1 MLKVIPLGGLG
12 EVGMNTMVLEHAGER
27 VLVDCG
33 LMFPRGDQLGVDV
46 VLPDFTWVKEA
57 AESLKAIVLTHA
69 HEDHIGALPWLLREL
84 NVPVYGTP
92 FTLALAR
99 HRLTEAGITGDL
111 REMATRSS
119 FKVGESFEIEPIRV
133 SHSVPDAVG
142 LAIKTPVATA
152 IHTGDFKLDGMP
164 IDGELTDLNRL
175 GELGEEGVSLLLSDS
190 TNSEVPGWTGS
201 ESVVKQT
208 FERLFSSIKGRIV
221 IAMFGSHLHRVRH
234 AIELAKQFNRRVLLL
249 GRSLTR
255 NVELAQSAGIL
266 EQYKEVLVEF
276 DEAPMVPS
284 SQLLIL
290 CTGAQAEPRSALNN
304 MLSPEPGPLRLEPSD
319 TVILSSR
326 TIPGNEAEVSV
337 LINRLLARGVNV
349 ITATKEPGIHVSGH
363 AARDEQ
369 RKVLEVTRP
378 RHFVPIHGELRHLHG
393 HLALA
398 KEGGLNDEQLFL
410 ASDGDV
416 LGFDVEGARTLGRVP
431 IGRHLMRREGVAPV
445 SEQAL
450 QERRYLAASGLVIA
464 VVAMQIGSG
473 KIHHGPVLQSHALQG
488 DELAALPLA
497 TENAR
502 TALDEL
508 SEAIRCDDA
517 RVREEL
523 IRAVRK
529 SFKQLLG
536 TRPTVVPIVVR
547 LP

>member
-1 MLKVIPLGGLG
+1 MLKVVPLGGLG

-27 VLVDCG
+27 LLIDCG

-46 VLPDFTWVKEA
+46 VLPDFSWVKDS
-57 AESLKAIVLTHA
+57 AESLKGIVLTHA

-99 HRLTEAGITGDL
+99 HRLTEAGITADL
-111 REMATRSS
+111 REMAPRAS
-119 FKVGESFEIEPIRV
+119 FKVGGFFDVEPIRV

-175 GELGEEGVSLLLSDS
+175 GELGEEGVSVLLSDS

-201 ESVVKQT
+201 ERVVKDT
-208 FERLFSSIKGRIV
+208 FERLFGSIKSRIV

-234 AIELAKQFNRRVLLL
+234 AIELARQFDRRVLLL
-249 GRSLTR
+249 GRSLQR
-255 NVELAQSAGIL
+255 NVQLAQSAGIF
-266 EQYKEVLVEF
+266 ETYKDVLVPF
-276 DEAPMVPS
+276 DEAPMVPGS
-284 SQLLIL
+284 RLLIL
-290 CTGAQAEPRSALNN
+290 CTGAQAEPHSALNGLLN
-304 MLSPEPGPLRLEPSD
+304 PEPGPLRLEPSD

-337 LINRLLARGVNV
+337 LINRLLARRVNV
-349 ITATKEPGIHVSGH
+349 ITATKEPGVHVSGH

-369 RKVLEVTRP
+369 RKVLEVVKP

-398 KEGGLNDEQLFL
+398 KEVGLQDEQLFL

-431 IGRHLMRREGVAPV
+431 VGRHLMRREGVAPV
-445 SEQAL
+445 SEAAL

-464 VVAMQIGSG
+464 VVALQLGSG
-473 KIHHGPVLQSHALQG
+473 KILNGPVLQSHALQG
-488 DELAALPLA
+488 DEIAALPLA

-502 TALDEL
+502 TGLDEL
-508 SEAIRCDDA
+508 SEAMRCDDA

-529 SFKQLLG
+529 VFKQLLG